1 MQTELQTLLRAIKQF
16 LIYSLAASVAIGMLC
31 LDVTLTGNQFG
42 EYSGVQITQELM
54 LLSVIILFSIL
65 AIKRPEIR
73 QSSILIA
80 GFFGCMFIRELDSF
94 FDLISHGFW
103 IYPALA
109 ITAVCLIIVSFNI
122 RQTLKQL
129 AEYTRSPSYG
139 FMIAG
144 LVCILVFSRLFGMKY
159 IWYGLDPEHS
169 KYLLYHIKS
178 AVEEGTELFGYSLCF
193 ISAFYYRSE
202 IGKK

>member
-16 LIYSLAASVAIGMLC
+16 LIYSAAASISIGMLC

-54 LLSVIILFSIL
+54 LLSVVILFSTL
-65 AIKRPEIR
+65 AIKKPEVR
-73 QSSILIA
+73 HSSILIA
-80 GFFGCMFIRELDSF
+80 GFFSCMFIRELDSF

-103 IYPALA
+103 VYPALA
-109 ITAVCLIIVSFNI
+109 ITAVCLILVSFNI
-122 RQTLKQL
+122 RQTLIQL

-139 FMIAG
+139 FMISG

-159 IWYGLDPEHS
+159 IWYGIDTDHS

-202 IGKK
+202 IYKK